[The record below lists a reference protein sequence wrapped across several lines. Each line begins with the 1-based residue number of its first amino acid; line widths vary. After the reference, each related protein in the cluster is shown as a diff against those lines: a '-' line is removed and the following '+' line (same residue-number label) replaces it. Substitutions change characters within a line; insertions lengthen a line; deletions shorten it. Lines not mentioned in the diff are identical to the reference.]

1 MAGLRPELRRSR
13 MADIASSAAASAA
26 RPQPD
31 VLGMGVP
38 QEIATPYP
46 SDEVEA
52 HLILPDMQ
60 KDAMRELDGLLAM
73 DELEIK
79 PAWE

>member
-1 MAGLRPELRRSR
+1 MRVPSAKKEMMGL
-13 MADIASSAAASAA
+13 
-26 RPQPD
+26 
-31 VLGMGVP
+31 GVP
-38 QEIATPYP
+38 QEIANPYP

-60 KDAMRELDGLLAM
+60 KDAMTELDGLLAM

>member
-52 HLILPDMQ
+52 HLIL
-60 KDAMRELDGLLAM
+60 A
-73 DELEIK
+73 
-79 PAWE
+79 